1 MPMQESIL
9 LYFQEIG
16 TPFLNFFFELATMLG
31 EKNIL
36 IAVIA
41 WIFWNSD
48 KKKGFILSYTLLFS
62 LFINALIKISFHRPR
77 PFEMIPEIA
86 GKRIQTATG
95 YDG

>member
-36 IAVIA
+36 IAIIA
-41 WIFWNSD
+41 WVFWNID

-62 LFINALIKISFHRPR
+62 LVL
-77 PFEMIPEIA
+77 
-86 GKRIQTATG
+86 
-95 YDG
+95 